1 LDSNRKHALIS
12 GGSSGIGLALA
23 RRLAAEGWNLTL
35 LARDVEKLRQAK
47 ATLEVA
53 GAKVH
58 AVSADVREAP
68 SVTAAVNTAIAALG
82 PPDLVV
88 ASAGI
93 VIPGLFASLP
103 AQAFGETMAINYHGA
118 IHLLKAVLPAMR
130 ARRAGRIVLIS
141 SGAGLIGLYG
151 YTAYAPTKFA
161 LRGLAEAL
169 RGELKP
175 DGVAVS
181 IVYPPDTDTPQLAE
195 EIKTRPEATS
205 KIAGGARV
213 HSADE
218 VAASILK
225 GVRAGRFAIAP
236 GLEMGLLNR
245 LHSLIG
251 PLLQR
256 FSFDAVIAKHH
267 KPPP

>member
-1 LDSNRKHALIS
+1 LDSKHHALIS

-23 RRLAAEGWNLTL
+23 RLLAAEGWNLTL
-35 LARDVEKLRQAK
+35 LARDAEKLRR
-47 ATLEVA
+47 A
-53 GAKVH
+53 GAMLEKDGIRVH
-58 AVSADVREAP
+58 AVSADVRDAP
-68 SVTAAVNTAIAALG
+68 AVTGAVDGAVAALG

-103 AQAFGETMAINYHGA
+103 PQAFGETMAVNYHGA
-118 IHLLKAVLPAMR
+118 LHLVRAVLPAMR
-130 ARRAGRIVLIS
+130 AQGRGHIVLIS

-151 YTAYAPTKFA
+151 YSAYAPSKFA
-161 LRGLAEAL
+161 LRGLAEVL

-175 DGVAVS
+175 EGIGLSV
-181 IVYPPDTDTPQLAE
+181 VYPPDTDTPQLAE
-195 EIKTRPEATS
+195 EIRVRPEITG
-205 KIAGGARV
+205 KLAGGARI

-218 VAASILK
+218 VAAAILK
-225 GVRAGRFAIAP
+225 GVRQGRFAIAP
-236 GLEMGLLNR
+236 GWEMGLLNR

-256 FSFDAVIAKHH
+256 FSFDRVIARHH

>member
-1 LDSNRKHALIS
+1 LDNSAKHALIS

-23 RRLAAEGWNLTL
+23 RLLAAKGWNLTL
-35 LARDVEKLRQAK
+35 LARDGQRLAEARAV
-47 ATLEVA
+47 LEGA
-53 GAKVH
+53 GARVLTF
-58 AVSADVREAP
+58 SADVRDAP
-68 SVTAAVNTAIAALG
+68 VVAGAVERAVAALG

-103 AQAFGETMAINYHGA
+103 PGAFGETMAVNYHGA
-118 IHLLKAVLPAMR
+118 LHLVRAVLPAMR
-130 ARRAGRIVLIS
+130 ARGCGQIALVS

-151 YTAYAPTKFA
+151 YSAYAPSKFA
-161 LRGLAEAL
+161 LRGLAEVL

-175 DGVAVS
+175 EGIGVSV
-181 IVYPPDTDTPQLAE
+181 VYPPDTDTPQLAE
-195 EIKTRPEATS
+195 EIKVRPEITG
-205 KIAGGARV
+205 KLAGGARV

-218 VAASILK
+218 VAAAILK
-225 GVRAGRFAIAP
+225 GIRQGRFAIAP
-236 GLEMGLLNR
+236 GWEMGLLNR

-256 FSFDAVIAKHH
+256 FSFDPVIGRHH

>member
-1 LDSNRKHALIS
+1 LGNKGHAIIS

-23 RRLAAEGWNLTL
+23 HRLAGEGWNLTL
-35 LARDVEKLRQAK
+35 LARDVEKLRRAK
-47 ATLEVA
+47 LELEKA
-53 GAKVH
+53 GAQVH

-68 SVTAAVNTAIAALG
+68 SVTAAVNMAIEALG

-103 AQAFGETMAINYHGA
+103 PAAFGETMAINYHGA
-118 IHLLKAVLPAMR
+118 VHLVRAALPAMR
-130 ARRAGRIVLIS
+130 ARAGGRIVLVS

-151 YTAYAPTKFA
+151 YSAYAPSKFA

-175 DGVAVS
+175 EGIGVS

-195 EIKTRPEATS
+195 EIRNRPEITG
-205 KIAGGARV
+205 KIAGGARL

-218 VAASILK
+218 VAAAILK
-225 GVRAGRFAIAP
+225 GVRRQSFTIAP
-236 GLEMGLLNR
+236 GWEMSLLAP

-256 FSFDAVIAKHH
+256 FSFDKVIARHH
-267 KPPP
+267 RKP